1 MHKNFHLKLVV
12 GLMLGLFSIS
22 AFSQCEIRNRISAD
36 GTMYSYIVPVDFYW
50 TQSKSLKGGI
60 LTDKENY
67 FLGLRPIPFPEKPL
81 GNKLKGDLEL
91 TLTNDKV
98 LRLMHF
104 DSRYIKNDTV
114 FEFLYLIDK
123 DQMEDIMKSD
133 VSGVKMDM
141 KGTEG
146 IRTYQFRL
154 HQSALREQL
163 ECLSKKEEKKEDK
176 KEK

>member
-1 MHKNFHLKLVV
+1 MKKNLYLKMTVV
-12 GLMLGLFSIS
+12 LMLGLFSTS
-22 AFSQCEIRNRISAD
+22 AFSQCEILNRVSAD

-81 GNKLKGDLEL
+81 GNKLKEDLEL
-91 TLTNDKV
+91 TLTNNKV
-98 LRLMHF
+98 LKLMHF
-104 DSRYIKNDTV
+104 DSRYVKNDTI
-114 FEFLYLIDK
+114 FEILYLIDK
-123 DQMEDIMKSD
+123 TQMEDIMQSD

-146 IRTYQFRL
+146 IRSYQFKL

-163 ECLSKKEEKKEDK
+163 ECLSKKEDK
-176 KEK
+176 KEH